1 MRLSALAPRNTRQ
14 LLSLLSAALML
25 MVFAGPAVAQAAES
39 PASTAP
45 SGAAQEVT
53 TSSTTA
59 AGQDVTSPVTASTTP
74 DPRAQAGQ
82 AAVIPP
88 AAGLVPLNPGWKAG
102 QMDVDVWPEYDKEAV
117 LVFMRFSLPA
127 EVPLP
132 ATFKFAIPTGAVIA
146 GIGEIDPNGS
156 YKFNYADSYPP
167 VQPGANWDIATI
179 QVQDFRS
186 LQIDYYYDP
195 GLPAGAGERS
205 FPLLLQLPLD
215 VGTLALHVQQPAGA
229 TDFTV
234 QPDLQGSGAAQD
246 GFTYAVATFN
256 EVKAGS
262 TLGHL
267 VSYSK
272 PDGALSADPGQSD
285 PAQVGTRTVLLT
297 AILVIVVGV
306 GGFLA
311 YYLYRKAGRDKQSS
325 RRPRTKGSPA
335 AQPVRS
341 PTKRPVATTRK
352 KPAPKGG
359 NAATDRGEA
368 VDSVCVACG
377 EALRKKDRFC
387 PSCGEAP
394 RVDAVESL
402 CVACGEELR
411 KKDRFCPSCGE
422 AREG

>member
-1 MRLSALAPRNTRQ
+1 MRLSALAPRNMRQ
-14 LLSLLSAALML
+14 LLPLLSAALML
-25 MVFAGPAVAQAAES
+25 LALAGPVAAQAAEDPTS
-39 PASTAP
+39 TAPSAAAQQATTSSTSATGQNTTSSVTASTAP
-45 SGAAQEVT
+45 VLG
-53 TSSTTA
+53 
-59 AGQDVTSPVTASTTP
+59 
-74 DPRAQAGQ
+74 AQAGQ
-82 AAVIPP
+82 TAVVPP
-88 AAGLVPLNPGWKAG
+88 AAGLAPLNPGWKTD
-102 QMDVDVWPEYDKEAV
+102 QMDAQVWPEYDAKAV
-117 LVFMRFSLPA
+117 LVFMTFSLPA
-127 EVPLP
+127 DVQLP
-132 ATFKFAIPTGAVIA
+132 ATLKFAIPHGAVIA

-156 YKFNYADSYPP
+156 YTFNYADSYPP
-167 VQPGANWDIATI
+167 VESGTDWDIATI
-179 QVQDFRS
+179 QVQAFRS